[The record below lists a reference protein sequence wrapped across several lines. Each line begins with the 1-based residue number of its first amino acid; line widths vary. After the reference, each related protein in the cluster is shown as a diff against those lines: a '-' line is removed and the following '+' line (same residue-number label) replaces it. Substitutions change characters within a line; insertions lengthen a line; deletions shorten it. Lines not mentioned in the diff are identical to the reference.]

1 MHLSAGEAD
10 PGGRLLLVCR
20 RSVALH
26 RIVKVG
32 AYFTGL
38 RAGIR
43 GPARGACWSGRLLG
57 DALPNFDDTQSTA
70 TPPPS
75 FISSLSSFSFSDSLS
90 RFAQL

>member
-1 MHLSAGEAD
+1 MQIA
-10 PGGRLLLVCR
+10 LLVGR

-43 GPARGACWSGRLLG
+43 GPARGAWSGRLLG

-75 FISSLSSFSFSDSLS
+75 FVSSLSSFPSQFSFSDSLS